1 MKISTYPVSEYA
13 VRSIL
18 GASTTHISLL
28 CSHTNINKW
37 SRRKPIRDPSVG
49 ELVDADFANA
59 DFGFD
64 LRFNESGGPVIAS
77 ANPEDIFANRDW
89 PYLKPELL
97 NPLHAKRI
105 HDFYLYNSSAVS
117 PFDFTIEGSNGSE
130 ATNKGEIVIKIEISS
145 DPNCEIAIEDFALF
159 QPTCTWGIL
168 WKDTSVTNPEV
179 IHYVDRAHLEGNPAG
194 KTAYITEGAT
204 FAIPVDTSFSAK
216 NFQVCIVIFKP
227 NEPKYYLVP
236 NSFKTISLKTVS
248 NQDALKF
255 FVWDSVH
262 FTQGSKDLY
271 ASFTV
276 RNDLAVVRNFKYKA
290 WFRAYNGASLIEEW
304 MVGVDVLDER
314 SDSVAANT
322 QKNIHFGDGTN
333 TDSGGTPIFR
343 VEDLRLA
350 TSVEYILEVQ
360 ITGVETSKVIRMPI
374 GTGWAQAEVNI

>member
-1 MKISTYPVSEYA
+1 MKISSYPVSEYE

-28 CSHTNINKW
+28 CSHANINKW

-64 LRFNESGGPVIAS
+64 LRFNESGGPEIAS
-77 ANPEDIFANRDW
+77 VNPEDIFANRDW
-89 PYLKPELL
+89 AYLKPEPL

-105 HDFYLYNSSAVS
+105 HDFYLYNSNAVS
-117 PFDFTIEGSNGSE
+117 PFDFTFRWSNGSE
-130 ATNKGEIVIKIEISS
+130 ATNKGEIVIDVGPSS

-179 IHYVDRAHLEGNPAG
+179 IHYVDKADEEGNPAG
-194 KTAYITEGAT
+194 KTAYITENAT
-204 FAIPVDTSFSAK
+204 FVIPVDTSFSAK
-216 NFQVCIVIFKP
+216 AFQACIVIFKP
-227 NEPKYYLVP
+227 NDKYYLVP

-248 NQDALKF
+248 NQEALQF

-276 RNDLAVVRNFKYKA
+276 RNDLAEVRNFKYKA
-290 WFRAYNGASLIEEW
+290 WFRAYNGANLIEEW
-304 MVGVDVLDER
+304 MVGVDAGDTR

-322 QKNIHFGDGTN
+322 QKDIHFGDGTN
-333 TDSGGTPIFR
+333 EDSGGTPIFR

-374 GTGWAQAEVNI
+374 GTGWAQARIII